1 MTQKRTITWIYSPA
15 KSGDFGFVDVE
26 EQEKWYYVHGF
37 NKKDALPWDKVLAEL
52 KTFRWKDEAV
62 IKKVLQRSDKIFIWT
77 FQEWKKQISKRNN
90 KEFISFGFVI
100 IRDDN
105 FKVDVFIPGKYIK
118 NAKQGDLVGVKI
130 ISWDNNKSPKWEIIK
145 VLWNPDDKDLIVES
159 FILEAWFKQ
168 SFSRETFNELKKIS
182 DKIDIKKSLGNW
194 RKDLRKLFTF
204 TIDWE
209 DAKDLDDAISIEK
222 RTNWNFELYV
232 HIADV
237 SNYIREWWY
246 LDKEALLSATSVYLP
261 DRVIPMLPEKLSN
274 NLCSLNPNT
283 PKLTLTCEMLI
294 WKDGVIRKIKVYE
307 SLIESNFRLTYKEVD
322 DIINKNIN
330 IWKKLF
336 WGQFLTKE
344 LIEKVKDSWDL
355 KWKLEKNRQNIWVL
369 DFDFPETK
377 IILDDNKNVV
387 DIKQYPRY
395 NSNKL
400 IELFMVSANESV
412 AKTYANLPFLH
423 RIHPE
428 PTQEDIEKLQT
439 SLNLFWI
446 NFRFTKFDTK
456 EFSELLK
463 IIEKSPNKNILEKI
477 ILRTLSKA
485 VYSVK
490 NEGHFWLWLEYYS
503 HFTSPIR
510 RYPDLQIHRIIKE
523 KINKKLD
530 KKRITHYETILENIA
545 LKCSTQERNAQ
556 NLEYKVKDYYI
567 VKYYQDK
574 LWNIFNAKISWL
586 IPKWFFVMLENTA
599 EWFIDLTSPQPPLK
613 GTTSNIVSNFIY
625 NEEFIQFE
633 DNKTK
638 KIYRLWDDIKVK
650 LIDASLKDIRLTFE
664 IV

>member
-1 MTQKRTITWIYSPA
+1 MTERKKIIWIYSPA
-15 KSGDFGFVDVE
+15 KSGDFGFVDVDW
-26 EQEKWYYVHGF
+26 QEKWYYVHWF

-77 FQEWKKQISKRNN
+77 FQEWKKQISKINN

-100 IRDDN
+100 VRDDT
-105 FKVDVFIPGKYIK
+105 FKVDIFIPWKYIK
-118 NAKQGDLVGVKI
+118 NAKTWDLVWVKI
-130 ISWDNNKSPKWEIIK
+130 ISWDKKAPNWKIVK
-145 VLWNPDDKDLIVES
+145 VLWDSKNENLVVES

-182 DKIDIKKSLGNW
+182 DKIDIKKSLGKW

-237 SNYIREWWY
+237 SNYIKEWWY

-274 NLCSLNPNT
+274 NLCSLNPDT

-294 WKDGVIRKIKVYE
+294 WKDWVIRKNKVYE

-322 DIINKNIN
+322 NIVKGKNIN
-330 IWKKLF
+330 WKKLF
-336 WGQFLTKE
+336 WGQFLSNE
-344 LIEKVKDSWDL
+344 LIEKIKDSWEL
-355 KWKLEKNRQNIWVL
+355 KEKLEKNKQNIWVL

-377 IILDDNKNVV
+377 IILDDKKDVI

-395 NSNKL
+395 DSNKL

-428 PTQEDIEKLQT
+428 PSQEDIEKLQK

-446 NFRFTKFDTK
+446 NFRLTKFDTK
-456 EFSELLK
+456 EFSNLLK

-485 VYSVK
+485 IYSTK

-530 KKRITHYETILENIA
+530 KKRIIHYETILENIA

-574 LWNIFNAKISWL
+574 VWKIFKSKISWL

-599 EWFIDLTSPQPPLK
+599 EWFVDLNNLD
-613 GTTSNIVSNFIY
+613 NFIY
-625 NEEFIQFE
+625 NEELMQFE
-633 DNKTK
+633 DKKTK
-638 KIYRLWDDIKVK
+638 KIYRLWDDIKVE

>member
-15 KSGDFGFVDVE
+15 KSGDFGFVDIE
-26 EQEKWYYVHGF
+26 GQEKWYYVHGF

-62 IKKVLQRSDKIFIWT
+62 IKKVLQRSNKIFIWT

-100 IRDDN
+100 VRDDN
-105 FKVDVFIPGKYIK
+105 FKVDIFIPWKYIK
-118 NAKQGDLVGVKI
+118 NAKTWDLVWVKI
-130 ISWDNNKSPKWEIIK
+130 ISWDKKAPNWKIVK
-145 VLWNPDDKDLIVES
+145 VLWDSKDENLVVES

-182 DKIDIKKSLGNW
+182 DKIDIKKSLEKW

-237 SNYIREWWY
+237 SNYIREGGY
-246 LDKEALLSATSVYLP
+246 LDKEALMSATSVYLP

-274 NLCSLNPNT
+274 NLCSLNPDT

-294 WKDGVIRKIKVYE
+294 WKDWVIRKIKVYE

-322 DIINKNIN
+322 DIIDKNIN

-344 LIEKVKDSWDL
+344 LIEKVQNSWEL
-355 KWKLEKNRQNIWVL
+355 KEKLEKNKQNIWVL

-377 IILDDNKNVV
+377 IILDDKKNVIE
-387 DIKQYPRY
+387 IKQYPRY
-395 NSNKL
+395 KSNKL

-446 NFRFTKFDTK
+446 NFRLTKFDTK
-456 EFSELLK
+456 EFSNLLK

-485 VYSVK
+485 AYSVK
-490 NEGHFWLWLEYYS
+490 NEWHFGLWLEYYS

-530 KKRITHYETILENIA
+530 KKRIIHYETILENIA
-545 LKCSTQERNAQ
+545 LKCSNQERNAQ

-574 LWNIFNAKISWL
+574 LWNIFDAKISWL

-599 EWFIDLTSPQPPLK
+599 EWFVDLNNLDSF
-613 GTTSNIVSNFIY
+613 VY
-625 NEEFIQFE
+625 NEEFMQFE
-633 DNKTK
+633 DKKTK